1 MSSAEWPF
9 QGYRIQHLFG
19 IEYPI
24 IQGGMIWASGAK
36 LAAAVS
42 NAGGLG
48 LIGSGSMKPDLLDQ
62 HIRKAQSLTDKPFGV
77 NVPMMRGDVDELVQV
92 VLDNNVRI
100 VFTSAGSPKRFTP
113 TLQEAGVKVAHV
125 VPSVTL
131 ARKVE
136 AAGCD
141 AVVAEGFEAGG
152 HNGADMITTMA
163 LIPQVVDAVSI
174 PVLAAGGI
182 ADGRGIAAALMLG
195 ADGVQIGTRFAATVE
210 SSAHNNYKQAVLNAG
225 DRDTVLHLA
234 RIGPARM
241 ISNKWTERVAAAE
254 AAGASDDELREILGT
269 KREMHGIFEGD
280 LDEGQVEAGQG
291 SGLIHDIPSASELVD
306 RLVHET
312 VDAVQDQLG
321 EGAGDEL

>member
-1 MSSAEWPF
+1 MSIDWPF
-9 QGYRIQHLFG
+9 QGYRIQNLFG
-19 IEYPI
+19 IQYPI
-24 IQGGMIWASGAK
+24 IQAGMIWASGAK
-36 LAAAVS
+36 LAAAAS

-48 LIGSGSMKPDLLDQ
+48 LIGSGSMKPALLEQ
-62 HIRKAQSLTDKPFGV
+62 HILKAQSLTDKPFGV
-77 NVPMMRGDVDELVQV
+77 NVPLMRGDADELVSV
-92 VLDNNVRI
+92 ILKHKVPV

-113 TLQEAGVKVAHV
+113 TLQDAGVKVVHV

-152 HNGADMITTMA
+152 HNGVDMITTMA

-182 ADGRGIAAALMLG
+182 ADGRGIAAAMMLG

-210 SSAHNNYKQAVLNAG
+210 ASAHENYKQAVVNAG

-234 RIGPARM
+234 KIGPSRM
-241 ISNKWTERVAAAE
+241 IRNAWTDRVAEAE
-254 AAGASDDELREILGT
+254 AKGASVEELRELLGT

-291 SGLIHDIPSASELVD
+291 SGMIQDVPSVCELME
-306 RLVHET
+306 RLVIDTCDVIQERLT
-312 VDAVQDQLG
+312 P
-321 EGAGDEL
+321 ENGDM